1 MNKIRP
7 FQIPQDLDIMLKLI
21 EDGFQYPEKPDWNFQ
36 NDEKESMLD
45 SVNSIRR
52 IWPMIQIFKFFVPFL
67 RDIMYGFIYEEDNRP
82 VGLVNF
88 GRQRNV
94 PEWYVGNVT
103 VLPGYRRRGIAR
115 KLIEASLEELRNRK
129 AQAVLL
135 EVIDENLPAYRL
147 YESLGFT
154 AYSGSSD
161 YDVQLDEPVSPAK
174 LNDDLSL
181 KILRLSDWEI
191 RLEFARRI
199 TPERIQSFEPIRK
212 DRFKPSLAIRIL
224 APLLQ
229 TLSGSNSERF
239 ALIKNG
245 NTVSIGEFSY
255 RTKPGGMNKA
265 SMQVDPDYPEIAPI
279 VLNHI
284 LSSLQSRSPGRR
296 LEIHLRNWQ
305 PSLLQ
310 AAEDAG
316 CTKRFSYHQMAKRF
330 D

>member
-36 NDEKESMLD
+36 NDEKESLLD

-52 IWPMIQIFKFFVPFL
+52 LWPMIQIFKFFVPFL
-67 RDIMYGFIYEEDNRP
+67 GDIMYGFIYEEDNRP

-94 PEWYVGNVT
+94 TEWYVGNVT

-115 KLIEASLEELRNRK
+115 KLIEASLEELRDRR

-147 YESLGFT
+147 YEALGFT

-161 YDVQLDEPVSPAK
+161 YDIQLNEPVSPAK
-174 LNDDLSL
+174 INDDLIL
-181 KILRLSDWEI
+181 KILRLSDWET

-199 TPERIQSFEPIRK
+199 TPERIQSFEPVRK

-229 TLSGSNSERF
+229 TLSGSSSERF

-245 NTVSIGEFSY
+245 KIVSIGEFSY

-265 SMQVDPDYPEIAPI
+265 SVQADPDYPEFAPV

-284 LSSLQSRSPGRR
+284 LSSLQGKSPGRR

-305 PSLLQ
+305 PALLQ